1 MLPVDPM
8 EEEEKW
14 VGMIGFDLLTGGHL
28 GEEASER
35 GFPQSKMRG
44 TLERS
49 DDEGKREEEEEKK
62 AFQNLH
68 GGGNYGKQV
77 S

>member
-1 MLPVDPM
+1 M
-8 EEEEKW
+8 EKEEKW

-28 GEEASER
+28 GEEASVR
-35 GFPQSKMRG
+35 GFPQSKMRD

-49 DDEGKREEEEEKK
+49 DDEEKKKKKKKKRKK

-68 GGGNYGKQV
+68 GGGSYGKQV